1 MKNKFTYS
9 IPFFILINLF
19 LLVFSDSSLHSQ
31 ENPELDSVKK
41 SIAIPQAE
49 KGILDLREWDFE
61 KDGRVELNGEWEF
74 YWMEFLDDFG
84 NGKNKFGDKLPSENS
99 EKQQSQKYYLVPSA
113 WNGME
118 LDIGQTIDQD
128 GYATFRLKLLLPE
141 IDSDR
146 KIGFHIYDGQ
156 GSAYEM
162 YFGDVLVAQNGRVGT
177 KLEEEKPIYL
187 PQYGELYLPDNR
199 EVVITVFISNFTHKN
214 GGFQTPIK
222 LGLYSSIL
230 RQKEIL
236 RSIEIFLSGV
246 LLIIALYHF
255 SLFFYRKKDKTA
267 LWFGVLCLAMLLR
280 LIITGERLLVETF
293 PEIPFSILLRMEYI
307 GFYGLVPPFGL
318 FLFNLFPEE
327 FRKSILKLI
336 VVYPLLNIAIVL
348 LFPIKYF
355 TITLPFFHIATI
367 LVMIYITYILIIA
380 VRRKKE
386 GAKLFLF
393 GFSAYFLA
401 AINDL
406 VFYNLQGNTLYVLP
420 LGLFVFIFAQAGAL
434 AHRIGEAFNS
444 SEELSV
450 KLEERVEE
458 RTQELDH
465 ALLEM
470 EKAMYLTEVE
480 KKKSELQ
487 KRAIQELNRLIKS
500 LNEERNI
507 ETIMD
512 KVHSYLNSNYN
523 LQYYG
528 LYGIDKDK
536 KKLVSLATKIPE
548 FVPENLQNKLRDTK
562 IPIDQSKGAHKLA
575 IKRKNPFYVEDS
587 MNERWISK
595 LTEEEIFIIH
605 TNQARNMLMV
615 PLLVNNEPVGFLNLT
630 NSKSELKLSKYDI
643 DQISILGENL
653 AGIVLNS
660 KLFSEVEEEKVKA
673 DKLLL
678 NILPATIATELKETN
693 QVKPQHILSA
703 SVLFTDFVGFTQ
715 ISEKLSPEDL
725 IQELDG
731 CFSQFDEICKHNNLE
746 KLKTIGDAYMCAGG
760 LPLSNT
766 THPIDICLAAL
777 EFRSFM
783 KQMGEIK
790 RALNLTFWEL
800 RIGIHTGSVTA
811 GVIGTNKFTYDI
823 WGDSVNTASRM
834 ESSGEAGK
842 INISGSTYE
851 LVKNLFLCEYRGKVQ
866 AKGKGEV
873 DMYFLER
880 ILPEFSADE
889 DGLVPKKDFFL
900 SLQKPPVQGVV

>member
-1 MKNKFTYS
+1 MAYGKLPLY
-9 IPFFILINLF
+9 
-19 LLVFSDSSLHSQ
+19 SQ
-31 ENPELDSVKK
+31 EKSEEHSVSVSK
-41 SIAIPQAE
+41 SKAIPIAE
-49 KGILDLREWDFE
+49 KGVMDLSNWDFE
-61 KDGRVELNGEWEF
+61 KDGKIELNGEWEF
-74 YWMEFLDDFG
+74 YWMKFL
-84 NGKNKFGDKLPSENS
+84 NIEKNFKGMNS
-99 EKQQSQKYYLVPSA
+99 EKVPYNKLGNFQNPKYYSVPGA
-113 WNGME
+113 WNGMD
-118 LDIGQTIDQD
+118 LGSGLTIGQD
-128 GYATFRLKLLLPE
+128 GYATFRLNLLLPP
-141 IDSDR
+141 IDS
-146 KIGFHIYDGQ
+146 KSKLGFHIYDGQ

-162 YFGDVLVAQNGRVGT
+162 YIGDKLVARNGKVGT
-177 KLEEEKPIYL
+177 ALEEEKPIYL
-187 PQYGELYLPDNR
+187 PQYGEFPSDNR
-199 EVVITVFISNFTHKN
+199 EVTLTIFISNFTHKN

-222 LGLYSSIL
+222 IGLYDSIL
-230 RQKEIL
+230 KQKEIL

-255 SLFFYRKKDKTA
+255 SLFFYRQKDKTA
-267 LWFGVLCLAMLLR
+267 LWFGILCMVMLLR

-293 PEIPFSILLRMEYI
+293 PEMPFFILLRLEYI

-318 FLFNLFPEE
+318 FLYNLFPEE
-327 FRKSILKLI
+327 FRKYILKLI
-336 VVYPLLNIAIVL
+336 VVFPSLNIAIVL
-348 LFPIKYF
+348 FFPIKYF
-355 TITLPFFHIATI
+355 TMTLPLFHIATVF
-367 LVMIYITYILIIA
+367 VMIYITYILIIA
-380 VRRKKE
+380 VKRKKE

-406 VFYNLQGNTLYVLP
+406 VFYNLQGSTLYVLP

-444 SEELSV
+444 SEELSE

-458 RTQELDH
+458 RTKELDN

-480 KKKSELQ
+480 KKKSESQ
-487 KRAIQELNRLIKS
+487 KKAIQDLNRLIKS

-507 ETIMD
+507 EVIME
-512 KVHSYLNSNYN
+512 KVLGYLNTNYN

-528 LYGIDKDK
+528 LYGIDRDK
-536 KKLVSLATKIPE
+536 RNLVSLATKIPE
-548 FVPENLQNKLRDTK
+548 FVPMNLQNKLRDTK

-587 MNERWISK
+587 MSERWFSK
-595 LTEEEIFIIH
+595 LTEEEIFIIQ
-605 TNQARNMLMV
+605 TNEAKNMLMV

-630 NSKSELKLSKYDI
+630 NSNSELKLSKYDI

-660 KLFSEVEEEKVKA
+660 KLFSEVEEEKTKS
-673 DKLLL
+673 DQLLL
-678 NILPATIATELKETN
+678 NILPLSIATELKETN
-693 QVKPQHILSA
+693 QVKPQYIPSA
-703 SVLFTDFVGFTQ
+703 SVLFTDFVGFTL
-715 ISEKLSPEDL
+715 ISENLSPEDL

-760 LPLSNT
+760 VPLSNT
-766 THPIDICLAAL
+766 THSIDICLAAL

-783 KQMGEIK
+783 KQMSEIK
-790 RALNLTFWEL
+790 KALNLPFWEL
-800 RIGIHTGSVTA
+800 RIGIHTGPVTA

-823 WGDSVNTASRM
+823 WGDTVNTASRM
-834 ESSGEAGK
+834 ESSGIPGK

-851 LVKNLFLCEYRGKVQ
+851 LVKNLFLCEYRGKVI

-880 ILPEFSADE
+880 IRSEYSHDL
-889 DGLVPKKDFFL
+889 DGLVPNKEFFL
-900 SLQKPPVQGVV
+900 SMED